1 MNFIILGILFLCG
14 ASSETI
20 ATTAIILG
28 AFDMLVE
35 SLSSNYDKAKEA
47 YKNEQ
52 KK

>member
-20 ATTAIILG
+20 ATTAIVLG
-28 AFDMLVE
+28 AFDMFVE
-35 SLSSNYDKAKEA
+35 FLSSIFDKLEEA
-47 YKNEQ
+47 YKNKQ